1 MFLKLKKIS
10 IAMLLL
16 SNILYAQTE
25 LKHEVY
31 FETDKYEVPETEHNR
46 LLLFILQ
53 LQKLNLDKISIYGF
67 CDDRGTNSYNMTLSQ
82 NRADAIKNIFSNY
95 DIEESIISN
104 VDGKGEILLKIIE
117 TKDAN
122 IIRGLNR
129 KVEIIAS
136 NKVEDEPEKGVTT
149 NPNKSPVKK
158 SERTASI
165 LKGNL
170 KVGDK
175 ILLENILFKTNYS
188 YVMPE
193 SRKTLEKI
201 AKVLKERDN
210 LYFTIQGHVCC
221 TQNARDAIDKKT
233 RKRNLS
239 VARAKN
245 IYDYLAKK
253 GVDKRRM
260 KYVGMRRKFP
270 LGGDPKFDRR
280 VEIVI
285 TYISENK

>member
-1 MFLKLKKIS
+1 
-10 IAMLLL
+10 MLLL